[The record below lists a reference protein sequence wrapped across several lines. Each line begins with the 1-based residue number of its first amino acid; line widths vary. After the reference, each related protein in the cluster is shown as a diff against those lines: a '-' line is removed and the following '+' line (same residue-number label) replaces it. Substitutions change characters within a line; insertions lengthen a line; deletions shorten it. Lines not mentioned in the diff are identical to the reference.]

1 VGLVTVRVDL
11 SDDGSTVVV
20 PRGDTLDVVLPQN
33 ASTGYRW
40 AMIPSAG
47 LVVVEDRV
55 LPPSPDH
62 PGAGGTRLFSL
73 RVDEPGVV
81 LAHLRRPWEPVE
93 AAAQSYS
100 VRVRTD

>member
-1 VGLVTVRVDL
+1 MTTRAGL

-20 PRGDTLDVVLPQN
+20 SRGDTLEVVLPQN

-40 AMIPSAG
+40 ELTPSTG
-47 LVVVEDRV
+47 LVVEEERV
-55 LPPSPDH
+55 LPPSPER
-62 PGAGGTRLFSL
+62 PGAGGGRLFVL

-81 LAHLRRPWEPVE
+81 LAHLRRPWEPAE
-93 AAAQSYS
+93 AAVRSYA